1 MSLNIKTD
9 EQLAELLGVSRPTV
23 SSWKIRNSIDYSLI
37 FETFPEL
44 DLNLI
49 IKGVAIRN
57 TENTKA
63 VTVSN
68 SDNSELLTKIQL
80 LESKIEDRDRFIEM
94 LITGKSPK
102 EAKGVVDAAKRG
114 YQGYSAIKG

>member
-1 MSLNIKTD
+1 
-9 EQLAELLGVSRPTV
+9 
-23 SSWKIRNSIDYSLI
+23 
-37 FETFPEL
+37 
-44 DLNLI
+44 
-49 IKGVAIRN
+49 
-57 TENTKA
+57 
-63 VTVSN
+63 
-68 SDNSELLTKIQL
+68 

>member
-1 MSLNIKTD
+1 MKQKINTIEIIKRLKMSLNIKTD

-49 IKGVAIRN
+49 IKVLQYATPKTQKPLRL
-57 TENTKA
+57 
-63 VTVSN
+63 VTPI
-68 SDNSELLTKIQL
+68 IQ
-80 LESKIEDRDRFIEM
+80 SF
-94 LITGKSPK
+94 
-102 EAKGVVDAAKRG
+102 
-114 YQGYSAIKG
+114 